1 MREEPDFRVEAR
13 NTAAVA
19 VTWAGQQRAV
29 GGGASVTL
37 PAVYEQL
44 CTEHV
49 LVIEWLD
56 GVSLRAAAQLIDDRG
71 LDRAA
76 LSRALL
82 RSMVYQITEGS
93 VFHADPH
100 PGNVLLVTD
109 GRVAMLDFGS
119 VGRLDTRQRL
129 ALQDLLLAL
138 GRGDPAAFRD
148 ALLELVTRDEEIDE
162 LLLERALGQFM
173 ARHLTG
179 GAAATPEMF
188 TDLFRLAS
196 RFELVIPPEIATVLR
211 ALGTLE
217 GTLTLLTPGVDI
229 AAEAHAY
236 AADRVSW
243 QIAPKAVK
251 KTAADEL
258 TELLPVIRRLP
269 RRFDRV
275 TGALEQGR
283 LGLNVRLFAD
293 ERDRRVVTGLT
304 NRFLLAFL
312 GAGSGIVAALLLGA
326 PGGPKVA
333 PTVSLYQI
341 IGYNLLIVAAILV
354 LRVLFTI
361 FRNG

>member
-1 MREEPDFRVEAR
+1 MREELDFRVEAR

-37 PAVYEQL
+37 PAVYEEL

-56 GVSLRAAAQLIDDRG
+56 GVSLRAAAQLIEDRG

-82 RSMVYQITEGS
+82 
-93 VFHADPH
+93 
-100 PGNVLLVTD
+100 
-109 GRVAMLDFGS
+109 
-119 VGRLDTRQRL
+119 
-129 ALQDLLLAL
+129 
-138 GRGDPAAFRD
+138 
-148 ALLELVTRDEEIDE
+148 
-162 LLLERALGQFM
+162 
-173 ARHLTG
+173 
-179 GAAATPEMF
+179 
-188 TDLFRLAS
+188 
-196 RFELVIPPEIATVLR
+196 
-211 ALGTLE
+211 
-217 GTLTLLTPGVDI
+217 GVDI

-236 AADRVSW
+236 AADRVSG
-243 QIAPKAVK
+243 QMAPKAVK

-258 TELLPVIRRLP
+258 AELLTVIRRLP

-293 ERDRRVVTGLT
+293 ERDRQVVTGLT

-312 GAGSGIVAALLLGA
+312 GTASGIVAALLLGA
-326 PGGPKVA
+326 AGGPKVA

-361 FRNG
+361 FRNR

>member
-1 MREEPDFRVEAR
+1 MREELDFRVEAR

-37 PAVYEQL
+37 PAVYEEL

-56 GVSLRAAAQLIDDRG
+56 GVSLRAAAQLIEDRG

-82 RSMVYQITEGS
+82 
-93 VFHADPH
+93 
-100 PGNVLLVTD
+100 
-109 GRVAMLDFGS
+109 
-119 VGRLDTRQRL
+119 
-129 ALQDLLLAL
+129 
-138 GRGDPAAFRD
+138 
-148 ALLELVTRDEEIDE
+148 
-162 LLLERALGQFM
+162 
-173 ARHLTG
+173 
-179 GAAATPEMF
+179 
-188 TDLFRLAS
+188 
-196 RFELVIPPEIATVLR
+196 
-211 ALGTLE
+211 
-217 GTLTLLTPGVDI
+217 GVDI

-236 AADRVSW
+236 AADRVSG
-243 QIAPKAVK
+243 QMAPKAVK

-258 TELLPVIRRLP
+258 AELLPVIRRLP

-293 ERDRRVVTGLT
+293 ERDRQVVTGLT

-312 GAGSGIVAALLLGA
+312 GTASGIVAALLLGA
-326 PGGPKVA
+326 AGGPKVA

-361 FRNG
+361 FRNR

>member
-1 MREEPDFRVEAR
+1 MREELDFRVEAR

-37 PAVYEQL
+37 PAVYEEL

-49 LVIEWLD
+49 LVSEWLD
-56 GVSLRAAAQLIDDRG
+56 GVSLRAAAQLIEDRG

-82 RSMVYQITEGS
+82 
-93 VFHADPH
+93 
-100 PGNVLLVTD
+100 
-109 GRVAMLDFGS
+109 
-119 VGRLDTRQRL
+119 
-129 ALQDLLLAL
+129 
-138 GRGDPAAFRD
+138 
-148 ALLELVTRDEEIDE
+148 
-162 LLLERALGQFM
+162 
-173 ARHLTG
+173 
-179 GAAATPEMF
+179 
-188 TDLFRLAS
+188 
-196 RFELVIPPEIATVLR
+196 
-211 ALGTLE
+211 
-217 GTLTLLTPGVDI
+217 GVDI

-236 AADRVSW
+236 AADRVSG
-243 QIAPKAVK
+243 QMAPKAVK

-258 TELLPVIRRLP
+258 AELLPVIRRLP

-293 ERDRRVVTGLT
+293 ERDRQVVTGLT

-312 GAGSGIVAALLLGA
+312 GTASGIVAALLLGA
-326 PGGPKVA
+326 AGGPKVA

-361 FRNG
+361 FRNR